1 MNGIVLVISGPA
13 GVGKT
18 TLCDRLLIDYKAKL
32 SRVVTV
38 TTRLPREGEKNGK
51 DYLFISKDEFKDLI
65 LEQAFI
71 EYAQIHDNYYGSLK
85 KTVQELFHKNH
96 DVLLNIDVQGASSLK
111 NLEDNENFLKYRIF
125 SVFIMPSSLLELK
138 ERLKC
143 RGLDTDKEIEKRLT
157 TASNEVL
164 LHDKFDFVIKSK
176 SKSEDYAELSNFYSQ
191 HSKILSGI
199 RD

>member
-18 TLCDRLLIDYKAKL
+18 TLCDRLLIDYKTNL

-51 DYLFISKDEFKDLI
+51 DYLFISKAEFKDLI
-65 LEQAFI
+65 LEQAFL

-85 KTVQELFHKNH
+85 KAVQELFHKNH
-96 DVLLNIDVQGASSLK
+96 DVLLNIDVQGVSSLK
-111 NLEDNENFLKYRIF
+111 NLENNDNFLKYRIF
-125 SVFIMPSSLLELK
+125 SVFVMPSSLLELK

-143 RGLDTDKEIEKRLT
+143 RGLDTDEEIEKRLT

-164 LHDKFDFVIKSK
+164 LHHKFDFVIKSK

-199 RD
+199 RH